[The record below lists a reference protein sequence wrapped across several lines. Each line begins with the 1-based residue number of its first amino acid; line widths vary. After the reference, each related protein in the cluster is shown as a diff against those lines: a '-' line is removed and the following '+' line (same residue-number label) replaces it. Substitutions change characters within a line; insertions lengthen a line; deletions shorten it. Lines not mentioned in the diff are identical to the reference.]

1 MVSTEWNLWITH
13 TDMYYTRK
21 RSWPR
26 RFWEREKGKQRLDR
40 GKGRRVGGEVGWGKG
55 HKISRARAISGSE

>member
-1 MVSTEWNLWITH
+1 
-13 TDMYYTRK
+13 MYYTRK